1 MPTPPLSDRRAKR
14 LKYDRIPLA
23 ELKQSR
29 RGKHRGVVDAIVGE
43 LNDLGEAEAMRIPLS
58 SVDGVSLANLR
69 SAVSRATK
77 SRGVKI
83 ATFSDGHSLFLWKKS
98 SRTSRYERKR
108 KSHGI

>member
-1 MPTPPLSDRRAKR
+1 MPRSERAAKR
-14 LKYDRIPLA
+14 LKYERIPLA

-43 LNDLGEAEAMRIPLS
+43 LDDLGDAEAMRIPLS

-98 SRTSRYERKR
+98 PGTSRYERKR
-108 KSHGI
+108 KSRRK